1 MEEEKKQGQPDAEAI
16 EEMNRQKI
24 ELAIS
29 DEKEMNRTELNFYL
43 ELFSLIE
50 RLEKSIVTLS
60 NTITTVGYDKLTAY
74 FKELS
79 EEVEKEKNRAAAMEI
94 VSRSHKKARKTK

>member
-16 EEMNRQKI
+16 AAMNEQKI
-24 ELAIS
+24 ELVLS
-29 DEKEMNRTELNFYL
+29 DPKEMNRAELNFYL
-43 ELFSLIE
+43 EMFSLIE
-50 RLEKSIVTLS
+50 KLEKSIVTLS
-60 NTITTVGYDKLTAY
+60 NTMTTVGYDKLTAY

-79 EEVEKEKNRAAAMEI
+79 DNVEEEKKRVAAAEI

>member
-16 EEMNRQKI
+16 AAMNEQKI
-24 ELAIS
+24 ELTLS
-29 DEKEMNRTELNFYL
+29 DDKEMNRAELNFYL
-43 ELFSLIE
+43 EMFSLIE
-50 RLEKSIVTLS
+50 KLEKSLITLS
-60 NTITTVGYDKLTAY
+60 NTITTVGYDKLAAY

-79 EEVEKEKNRAAAMEI
+79 DNVEEEKKRAAAAEI